1 MTTTF
6 RKLALAAVTGAAFTL
21 AACGGNND
29 SSDNTPPVTSEV
41 PASASQSIG
50 GIIDYLMKLVVSSA
64 DMLEPVDVAA
74 VTAPTDET
82 SEPTALP

>member
-50 GIIDYLMKLVVSSA
+50 GFID
-64 DMLEPVDVAA
+64 
-74 VTAPTDET
+74 
-82 SEPTALP
+82 